1 MDEYLKLNDE
11 TVLKDSRAIESQYGL
26 FVYINDPDYDI
37 IKAFALLSD
46 KAATQR
52 ITFYYYKAEL
62 VFDGYTK
69 IVSIQSEGERIIAM
83 LTKEK
88 DVKVNHIDGKDG
100 VTDGE

>member
-37 IKAFALLSD
+37 IKAFALLSN

-52 ITFYYYKAEL
+52 ITFHYYKAEV
-62 VFDGYTK
+62 VFEGYTEIASIAVEQTR
-69 IVSIQSEGERIIAM
+69 IVATLIKEGA
-83 LTKEK
+83 
-88 DVKVNHIDGKDG
+88 GKD
-100 VTDGE
+100 E